1 MVFKE
6 RYLSKQAEA
15 DKPSGFDSPF
25 FGKLT
30 IKTDMEIKIKKL
42 MKGAKLPQRMSE
54 GAAAYDLFL
63 PEDTYI
69 RPGRQVI
76 SLGFSMEIPK
86 GYAAEI
92 QPRSG
97 FASKGMLDD
106 SDERMDA
113 DVMYGLIDSDY
124 RGEVGVIIHS
134 EEDYCFG
141 VTKGMRI
148 AQMIIR
154 KVEDVEFREVES
166 LSETERGKGG
176 FGSTNKPILQHRK

>member
-63 PEDTYI
+63 PQDIYVLA
-69 RPGRQVI
+69 GRQVVG
-76 SLGFSMEIPK
+76 LGFSIEIPQ

-97 FASKGMLDD
+97 FASKGILDKD
-106 SDERMDA
+106 LERNDA
-113 DVMYGLIDSDY
+113 DVLYGLIDSDY
-124 RGEVGVIIHS
+124 RGEVGVIINS
-134 EEDYCFG
+134 NEKYNFPVPAG
-141 VTKGMRI
+141 LRI

-176 FGSTNKPILQHRK
+176 FGSTN

>member
-42 MKGAKLPQRMSE
+42 MKGAKLPQRMSS
-54 GAAAYDLFL
+54 GAAAYDLYL
-63 PEDTYI
+63 KEDVCI
-69 RPGRQVI
+69 SRGRQVVG
-76 SLGFSMEIPK
+76 LGFAMEIPQ

-97 FASKGMLDD
+97 LA
-106 SDERMDA
+106 
-113 DVMYGLIDSDY
+113 
-124 RGEVGVIIHS
+124 
-134 EEDYCFG
+134 
-141 VTKGMRI
+141 
-148 AQMIIR
+148 R
-154 KVEDVEFREVES
+154 K
-166 LSETERGKGG
+166 
-176 FGSTNKPILQHRK
+176 